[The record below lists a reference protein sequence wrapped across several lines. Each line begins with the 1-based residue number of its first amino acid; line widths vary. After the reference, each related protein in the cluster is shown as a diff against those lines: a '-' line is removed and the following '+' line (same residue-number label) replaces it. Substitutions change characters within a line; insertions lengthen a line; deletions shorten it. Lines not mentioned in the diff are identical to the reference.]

1 MVHPRKRTP
10 TTETALP
17 LAILAFAA
25 LSAGCASTDTSGG
38 LIDRLRTPNEGVRA
52 ELEQLEERVRRLE
65 TEASAN
71 DTENARLRERIAELA
86 ASLEEV
92 RAAATAAPPSTLPF
106 EPPPPPRV
114 RVVEVSELENDTDR
128 EDAAQTAEAVEAP
141 ETAEAIEATDGGLYD
156 QALQAFMRNEY
167 VEAELGF
174 QRYLS
179 AFPDTDLSDNAL
191 YWIGECRFARG
202 DYRGAMAAFQQMLH
216 DFPLGNKVPDTLLKV
231 GRSLE
236 RLGDTD
242 GARRRFREVSRRF
255 PDTEAARM
263 AAGSLAALDD
273 R

>member
-1 MVHPRKRTP
+1 MVRPRKRTP
-10 TTETALP
+10 TTEAVLP
-17 LAILAFAA
+17 LAILAIAA
-25 LSAGCASTDTSGG
+25 LSAGCASTDTPGG

-52 ELEQLEERVRRLE
+52 ELGQLEERVRRLE

-92 RAAATAAPPSTLPF
+92 RAAATAAPPPPPPF

-141 ETAEAIEATDGGLYD
+141 ETVEATDGGLYD

-263 AAGSLAALDD
+263 AAESLAALDD